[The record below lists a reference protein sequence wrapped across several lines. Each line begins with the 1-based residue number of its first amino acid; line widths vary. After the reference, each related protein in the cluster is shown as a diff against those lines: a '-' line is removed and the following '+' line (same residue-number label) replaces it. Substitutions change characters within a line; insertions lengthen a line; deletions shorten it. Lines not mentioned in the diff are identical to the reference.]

1 MQYLAL
7 ICHSTRFPCMNNY
20 LKKIIGTNLG
30 PEEEA
35 DFQELSASS
44 NKDMETLISQMQT
57 TRI

>member
-1 MQYLAL
+1 
-7 ICHSTRFPCMNNY
+7 MNNY